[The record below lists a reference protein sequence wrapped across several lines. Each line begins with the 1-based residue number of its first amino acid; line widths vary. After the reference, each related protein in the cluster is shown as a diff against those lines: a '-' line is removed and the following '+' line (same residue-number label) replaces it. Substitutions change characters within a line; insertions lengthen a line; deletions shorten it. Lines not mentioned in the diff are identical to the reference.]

1 MSAPTLSSAPV
12 VTNPES
18 PSQVQMV
25 KAQLGQPLMDRPDD
39 DLADRIARA
48 RHAVETR
55 DYTNTNYA
63 DLEAAGFGPG
73 RPLIDF
79 IHAPLPWRIDDA
91 APGCVCDAR
100 GVVVVDL
107 ATGSDATDRG
117 LARMICDA
125 GNAYSSVESPGVRN
139 SHPHRNAIL
148 AKHLRTL
155 VAYAN
160 WQMDEGGPYHPT
172 LRSAVQAAEEALP
185 E

>member
-1 MSAPTLSSAPV
+1 MAAPTLSSAPV
-12 VTNPES
+12 VTDPDDWV
-18 PSQVQMV
+18 QAQMV
-25 KAQLGQPLMDRPDD
+25 KAQLGQPLMDQPGD
-39 DLADRIARA
+39 
-48 RHAVETR
+48 
-55 DYTNTNYA
+55 
-63 DLEAAGFGPG
+63 EAEGFGPE

-79 IHAPLPWRIDDA
+79 MHAPLPWRIDDV

-125 GNAYSSVESPGVRN
+125 GNAYLSVESPGVRN
-139 SHPHRNAIL
+139 SHPRRNAIF

-160 WQMDEGGPYHPT
+160 WQMSEGVSYHPT
-172 LRSAVQAAEEALP
+172 LRSAVQAAEEALR